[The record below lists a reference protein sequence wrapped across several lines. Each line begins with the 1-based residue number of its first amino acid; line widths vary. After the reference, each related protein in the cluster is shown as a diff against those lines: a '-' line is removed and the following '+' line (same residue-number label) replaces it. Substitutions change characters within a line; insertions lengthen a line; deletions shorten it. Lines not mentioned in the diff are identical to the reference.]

1 MAAEHVERKLAAI
14 LSADVVGYSRL
25 MAEDEAAT
33 IRTLSDY
40 REAVAMLVR
49 QRRGRVVDAPG
60 DNLLAEFPTALDAV
74 RCAVEVQAVLGARN
88 ASLPPE
94 RRMEFRIG
102 IHMGDVAVEEDRLYG
117 DGVNIAARLEGLAEA
132 GGVCIS
138 ATVHEQVRNKLDVG
152 YTDLG
157 DQTVKNIPD
166 LVHVYRV
173 RLDAEPKSAA
183 AAGGEA
189 TAADRL
195 TVSGFG
201 ERPAIAVLPFDNM
214 SGDPE
219 QEYFAD
225 GIAEDLITRLSA
237 WRRFPVIAR
246 NSSFVYKGEAVDVKR
261 LSQELGVRYVVEGS
275 VRKAGDRVR
284 VTAQL
289 IDATTGHHVW
299 AERYDRR
306 LEDIFA
312 LQDEIT
318 QAIVEG
324 IEPSIRAYEPERAI
338 QRDPR
343 NLDAWDLAQRGNW
356 HAQRMTRE
364 DSDQARQ
371 LFERALELDPR
382 SVSALGGLALVHYLE
397 VYLQWTESAERSV
410 SELVRCAETAVACD
424 EKDPHAQI
432 ALATAYSLTGPQDK
446 MLAAAERAVEL
457 NPSLATAYF
466 YIGNFLALA
475 GRPEEA
481 IASLE
486 KGMRLSPRDPLLFGF
501 LSGMAWA
508 HAAAGRDAEAIDW
521 ARRSL
526 KQRSDWIDGLTA
538 LAASCAHL
546 GRLEEAQ
553 RVAEDIRRLHPKLSL
568 SRMDRFL
575 AGATAPE
582 FTRRILDG
590 LRKAG
595 VKE

>member
-1 MAAEHVERKLAAI
+1 MGAEHVEHKLAAI

-49 QRRGRVVDAPG
+49 QHRGRVVDSPG
-60 DNLLAEFPTALDAV
+60 DNLLAEFPTARDAV
-74 RCAVEVQAVLGARN
+74 RCGVEIQAVLEARN
-88 ASLPPE
+88 ASLPSE
-94 RRMEFRIG
+94 RRMDFRIG
-102 IHMGDVAVEEDRLYG
+102 IHMGDVAVEGDRIYG

-138 ATVHEQVRNKLDVG
+138 ATVHEQVRNKLDVD

-157 DQTVKNIPD
+157 DQPVKNIPD
-166 LVHVYRV
+166 LVHVYRI
-173 RLDAEPKSAA
+173 RLAAGRKLAGA
-183 AAGGEA
+183 AAGETA
-189 TAADRL
+189 TADRL

-201 ERPAIAVLPFDNM
+201 GRPAIAVLPFDNM
-214 SGDPE
+214 SGDAE
-219 QEYFAD
+219 QEYFVD

-261 LSQELGVRYVVEGS
+261 VSQELGVRYVVEGS
-275 VRKAGDRVR
+275 VRKAGDRIR
-284 VTAQL
+284 ITAQL
-289 IDATTGHHVW
+289 IDATSGHHVW

-306 LEDIFA
+306 LDDIFA

-324 IEPSIRAYEPERAI
+324 IEPSIRGYEPERAI
-338 QRDPR
+338 QRDPQ
-343 NLDAWDLAQRGNW
+343 NLDAWDLAQRGLW

-364 DSDQARQ
+364 DNEQARQ
-371 LFERALELDPR
+371 LFERAVELDPR
-382 SVSALGGLALVHYLE
+382 SVGAFGGLALAHYLD
-397 VYLQWTESAERSV
+397 VYLHWTDSIERST
-410 SELVRCAETAVACD
+410 SELVRSAEKAVAID
-424 EKDPHAQI
+424 DKDPHAQI
-432 ALATAYSLTGPQDK
+432 ALATAYSLTGAQDK

-475 GRPEEA
+475 GRSEEA
-481 IASLE
+481 IANLE
-486 KGMRLSPRDPLLFGF
+486 KGMRLSPRDPALFGF
-501 LSGMAWA
+501 LSGVAWA
-508 HAAAGRDAEAIDW
+508 HFAAGRYEDAVDW

-526 KQRSDWIDGLTA
+526 KQRSDWIDGLQA
-538 LAASCAHL
+538 LAASYAQ
-546 GRLEEAQ
+546 LERMAEA
-553 RVAEDIRRLHPKLSL
+553 RAAAEEIRRLYPEFSL
-568 SRMDRFL
+568 STL
-575 AGATAPE
+575 APFMKVASPE
-582 FTRRILDG
+582 FTRRSLDG

-595 VKE
+595 LKE